1 MQGQT
6 RNSSLLFY
14 SETNVTLNVLKTDYL
29 LTLIESPI
37 LGIVETT
44 KICFTKII
52 EGHEKYSNHMYTR
65 QVWCVDGK
73 TCQLA
78 NGSVFFVVG
87 QLLRSPTNREMVKQ
101 KGNQIIDV

>member
-14 SETNVTLNVLKTDYL
+14 SETNVTLNVLKADYL
-29 LTLIESPI
+29 LTLIERPI

-44 KICFTKII
+44 KTCFTKII
-52 EGHEKYSNHMYTR
+52 EDYDKYSNHLYTG
-65 QVWCVDGK
+65 QVWYVDGK

-78 NGSVFFVVG
+78 NDSVFLVAG
-87 QLLRSPTNREMVKQ
+87 QLPRSPTNGEMVKQ
-101 KGNQIIDV
+101 KGNQTIDV